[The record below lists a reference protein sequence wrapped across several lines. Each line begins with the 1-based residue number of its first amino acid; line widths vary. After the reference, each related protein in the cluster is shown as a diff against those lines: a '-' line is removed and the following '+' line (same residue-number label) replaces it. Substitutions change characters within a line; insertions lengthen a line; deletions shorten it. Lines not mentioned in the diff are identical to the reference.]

1 MLSADIDNGPAL
13 SASGTKR
20 WWDRPSGPIP
30 GARLKW
36 GGKGGSRVGIVPV
49 ALKLPRQHLRRMK
62 NIRNR
67 KGYDLKISGA
77 PSDEMVS
84 LSVPA
89 TVAALPERIPFIKPR
104 LRVKTGDAVQV
115 GSILYE
121 DKTDPRIVFASPGG
135 GVVADIVFGPR
146 RVIREIVITL
156 DREESAVT
164 FPALSET
171 DLDGI
176 ARGDLV
182 ARLLDGGVWPLLR
195 ELPFRKI
202 ASPDGEPPAILVGL
216 DGREP
221 FQPNPERYLGAEH
234 RPLLD
239 YGLKALR
246 RLCDKVL
253 VYTDPQR
260 EDFCR
265 SFQDVLTHTIAGPY
279 PADDP
284 GVLLYHLRRG
294 PEDNR
299 AWFIGGQDLLLLAG
313 FLQNGTMP
321 TERLFVVGGSGA
333 AERQHVR
340 SRLGAPL
347 KHLVL
352 AEPTCPEPRYVVGG
366 VLRGYSG
373 NPEGHVGLY
382 ETAVNVLP
390 EAVEREFL
398 NLFRPGFNKPTRS
411 RTFVSAIKDA
421 PQTMDTNING
431 GRRACIAC
439 GYCSDVCPVDILP
452 QMALKSILAEEVE
465 EYLAHGLLDC
475 VECGLCSY
483 VCPSKIELVETFR
496 QTKFDYHKE
505 QV

>member
-1 MLSADIDNGPAL
+1 M
-13 SASGTKR
+13 
-20 WWDRPSGPIP
+20 
-30 GARLKW
+30 ARN
-36 GGKGGSRVGIVPV
+36 
-49 ALKLPRQHLRRMK
+49 LPRQHLRRMK

-67 KGYDLKISGA
+67 KGYDLNISGA
-77 PSDEMVS
+77 PSDEVVS

-104 LRVKTGDAVQV
+104 LRVNTGDTVQV

-135 GVVADIVFGPR
+135 GVVTDIVFGPR
-146 RVIREIVITL
+146 RVIREIVIKL
-156 DREESAVT
+156 DGEESAAN
-164 FPALSET
+164 FPAISEADLGALSR
-171 DLDGI
+171 D
-176 ARGDLV
+176 DLV
-182 ARLLDGGVWPLLR
+182 ARLLEGGVWPLLR

-202 ASPDGEPPAILVGL
+202 ASPDGRPPAIMVPL
-216 DGREP
+216 DAREP
-221 FQPNPERYLGAEH
+221 FRPSPERILTQAT
-234 RPLLD
+234 RPLFEF
-239 YGLKALR
+239 GLNVLK
-246 RLCDKVL
+246 RLSDKVI
-253 VYTDPQR
+253 VFTDPQR
-260 EDFCR
+260 QDFCR
-265 SFQDVLTHTIAGPY
+265 TFKNELTHTIEGRY

-299 AWFIGGQDLLLLAG
+299 AWFINGQDLLLLAG
-313 FLQNGTMP
+313 FLRRGTLP

-333 AERQHVR
+333 AERQHVL

-352 AEPTCPEPRYVVGG
+352 AAPTCPEPRYVVGG
-366 VLRGYSG
+366 VLRGYR
-373 NPEGHVGLY
+373 GHPDGHIGLY

-390 EAVEREFL
+390 EATERDFL

-411 RTFVSAIKDA
+411 RTFFSAFKNA
-421 PQTMDTNING
+421 PMAMDTNVNG

-452 QMALKSILAEEVE
+452 QMTLKSILAEEVE